1 LFKIVTMMRLQF
13 LAAALPLLLVLGC
26 SIGGVNA
33 PVRQMGELTTVGPV
47 VYNVLETEWR
57 TELGAAADAML
68 PEDRFLVVRLT
79 ITNSGNQQVA
89 VPLLSVED
97 PNGESHLELSEV
109 KGVSGWLGP
118 LRILEPAS
126 TLQGAIVFDVPSG
139 DYLLRV
145 TDCGDLETE
154 KTALIEMP
162 LTIATP
168 EMAEP
173 GAL

>member
-1 LFKIVTMMRLQF
+1 MTKLRF
-13 LAAALPLLLVLGC
+13 LLPTLTLVLLSGC
-26 SIGGVNA
+26 SMGGVGT
-33 PVRQMGELTTVGPV
+33 PVHQMGELTTVGPV
-47 VYNVLETEWR
+47 VYNVLETEWH
-57 TELGAAADAML
+57 TQIGGPVDAML
-68 PEDRFLVVRLT
+68 PEEKFLLVRLT

-97 PNGESHLELSEV
+97 HAGESHLELSEV
-109 KGVSGWLGP
+109 RGVPGWLGP

-139 DYLLRV
+139 DYNLRV

-162 LTIATP
+162 LTITTP
-168 EMAEP
+168 GRTDPSDP